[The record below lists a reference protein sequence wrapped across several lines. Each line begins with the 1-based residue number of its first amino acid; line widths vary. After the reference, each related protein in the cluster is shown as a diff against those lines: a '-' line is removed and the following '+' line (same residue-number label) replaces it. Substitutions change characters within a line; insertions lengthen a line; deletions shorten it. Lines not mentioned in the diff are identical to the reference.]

1 MVTSKDAAGK
11 TVPKPAKEAPKYE
24 DFPLYIFHRGENY
37 RAYDFFGSHPWT
49 QNGQEGYIF
58 RVWAP
63 HAQSIRVVGDFNNW
77 DYNSAPEMRR
87 LSDGSCWECFIPNV
101 AVYDAYKY
109 YIKRPDGN
117 INYKSD
123 PYGYHMETRPGTAT
137 KIYDIGGFQW
147 TDDAYQERKKAE
159 HTLESPM
166 NIYELHM
173 GSWRKY
179 DNGEY
184 LSYSRVAEQLIPYV
198 KEMGYTH
205 IELMPITEYPYEPSW
220 GYQVT
225 GYFAP
230 TSRYGTPHAFMDFVN
245 QCHKAGIGVIL
256 DWVPAHFP
264 KDANGLYEFDGGF
277 CYEYSDPL
285 KNEHPDWGTRIF
297 DFGRN
302 EVLSFLM
309 SSATFWLEQ
318 YHVDGLRVDAVASM
332 LYLDYGKQGGEW
344 RPNKD
349 GGNINLEAVEFFRK
363 LANAVHEANPTA
375 LLIAEESTAFP
386 NVTKPG
392 YDGGL
397 GFHYKWNMG
406 WMNDMLVYMSTD
418 PFFRKGVHNNL
429 TFSFTYAFSENYI
442 LPLSHDEI
450 VYGKCSMIGKM
461 PGDYDQRFD
470 NLRTFYAY
478 IMAHP
483 GKKLLFMGSE
493 FAQQNEWNYAEQLDW
508 KLLEFEKHRQM
519 LEYVKEL
526 NHFYLQ
532 NSPLWEND
540 TSWEGFQWISH
551 DDYEQNVISFRRI
564 DKKGKELIIVC
575 NFAPV
580 LRENYCIGAPYRGT
594 YTPVFCSDA
603 KKYGGNG
610 VELKPVKSDN
620 KTPMHGYEQS
630 ISLTLP
636 PLSTTFYTVR
646 KSPAGKAPAT
656 KTVTRRSRTAA
667 VTNAAKSAVKKTA
680 SAAVRKAT
688 KAAPKPTK
696 TKSEKE

>member
-1 MVTSKDAAGK
+1 MDKTLAAQLKAFQSGESRR
-11 TVPKPAKEAPKYE
+11 AFAI
-24 DFPLYIFHRGENY
+24 LGCHRAVREEH
-37 RAYDFFGSHPWT
+37 A
-49 QNGQEGYIF
+49 GYLF

-63 HAQSIRVVGDFNNW
+63 NAKAVSVVGDFNFWNLE
-77 DYNSAPEMRR
+77 DLPMTMIGY
-87 LSDGSCWECFIPNV
+87 GVWEAFS
-101 AVYDAYKY
+101 VYAQEGQAYKY
-109 YIKRPDGN
+109 AVTAQNGN
-117 INYKSD
+117 TVMKMD
-123 PYGYHMETRPGTAT
+123 PYGTQCCALPETSSRVCSLEGFVWHDAAYRRQVAKT
-137 KIYDIGGFQW
+137 KS
-147 TDDAYQERKKAE
+147 
-159 HTLESPM
+159 LESPL
-166 NIYELHM
+166 NIYEVHA
-173 GSWRKY
+173 GSWKRHE
-179 DNGEY
+179 DGTHLNFVELGRE
-184 LSYSRVAEQLIPYV
+184 LAPYC
-198 KEMGYTH
+198 KDMGYTH
-205 IELMPITEYPYEPSW
+205 IELLPIMEHPYEPSW

-318 YHVDGLRVDAVASM
+318 YHIDGLRVDAVASM

-363 LANAVHEANPTA
+363 LANAVHEANPSA

-478 IMAHP
+478 IIAHS

-493 FAQQNEWNYAEQLDW
+493 FAQQNEWNYA
-508 KLLEFEKHRQM
+508 
-519 LEYVKEL
+519 
-526 NHFYLQ
+526 
-532 NSPLWEND
+532 
-540 TSWEGFQWISH
+540 
-551 DDYEQNVISFRRI
+551 
-564 DKKGKELIIVC
+564 
-575 NFAPV
+575 
-580 LRENYCIGAPYRGT
+580 
-594 YTPVFCSDA
+594 
-603 KKYGGNG
+603 
-610 VELKPVKSDN
+610 
-620 KTPMHGYEQS
+620 
-630 ISLTLP
+630 
-636 PLSTTFYTVR
+636 
-646 KSPAGKAPAT
+646 
-656 KTVTRRSRTAA
+656 
-667 VTNAAKSAVKKTA
+667 
-680 SAAVRKAT
+680 
-688 KAAPKPTK
+688 
-696 TKSEKE
+696 

>member
-1 MVTSKDAAGK
+1 MVTSKDAVGK
-11 TVPKPAKEAPKYE
+11 AVPQSAKAAPKYE

-37 RAYDFFGSHPWT
+37 RAYDFFGSHPWK
-49 QNGQEGYIF
+49 QNGEDGYIF

-77 DYNSAPEMRR
+77 DYNAAPEMRR
-87 LSDGSCWECFIPNV
+87 LSDGSCWECFIPHV

-147 TDDAYQERKKAE
+147 TDDAYREQKKTE

-166 NIYELHM
+166 NIYEMHM

-318 YHVDGLRVDAVASM
+318 YHIDGLRVDAVASM
-332 LYLDYGKQGGEW
+332 LYLDYSGAHRHGG
-344 RPNKD
+344 
-349 GGNINLEAVEFFRK
+349 GGF
-363 LANAVHEANPTA
+363 
-375 LLIAEESTAFP
+375 
-386 NVTKPG
+386 
-392 YDGGL
+392 
-397 GFHYKWNMG
+397 
-406 WMNDMLVYMSTD
+406 
-418 PFFRKGVHNNL
+418 
-429 TFSFTYAFSENYI
+429 
-442 LPLSHDEI
+442 
-450 VYGKCSMIGKM
+450 
-461 PGDYDQRFD
+461 
-470 NLRTFYAY
+470 
-478 IMAHP
+478 
-483 GKKLLFMGSE
+483 
-493 FAQQNEWNYAEQLDW
+493 
-508 KLLEFEKHRQM
+508 
-519 LEYVKEL
+519 
-526 NHFYLQ
+526 
-532 NSPLWEND
+532 
-540 TSWEGFQWISH
+540 
-551 DDYEQNVISFRRI
+551 
-564 DKKGKELIIVC
+564 
-575 NFAPV
+575 
-580 LRENYCIGAPYRGT
+580 
-594 YTPVFCSDA
+594 
-603 KKYGGNG
+603 
-610 VELKPVKSDN
+610 
-620 KTPMHGYEQS
+620 
-630 ISLTLP
+630 
-636 PLSTTFYTVR
+636 
-646 KSPAGKAPAT
+646 
-656 KTVTRRSRTAA
+656 
-667 VTNAAKSAVKKTA
+667 
-680 SAAVRKAT
+680 
-688 KAAPKPTK
+688 
-696 TKSEKE
+696 

>member
-1 MVTSKDAAGK
+1 M
-11 TVPKPAKEAPKYE
+11 PQQAKAAPKYE

-37 RAYDFFGSHPWT
+37 RAYDFFGSHPWK
-49 QNGQEGYIF
+49 QNGQDGYIF

-77 DYNSAPEMRR
+77 DYNAAPEMRR

-147 TDDAYQERKKAE
+147 TDDAYRERKKAE
-159 HTLESPM
+159 NSLESPM
-166 NIYELHM
+166 NIYEMHM

-318 YHVDGLRVDAVASM
+318 YHIDGLRVDAVASM

-349 GGNINLEAVEFFRK
+349 GGNINLEAVEFFRPVPSICRKLEALNDVGLSYIRLGQPSTTLSGGEAQRIK
-363 LANAVHEANPTA
+363 LA
-375 LLIAEESTAFP
+375 AELGKRSTGK
-386 NVTKPG
+386 TI
-392 YDGGL
+392 
-397 GFHYKWNMG
+397 
-406 WMNDMLVYMSTD
+406 
-418 PFFRKGVHNNL
+418 
-429 TFSFTYAFSENYI
+429 YI
-442 LPLSHDEI
+442 LDEPTTGLHFADVHKLVEILQRLS
-450 VYGKCSMIGKM
+450 
-461 PGDYDQRFD
+461 
-470 NLRTFYAY
+470 A
-478 IMAHP
+478 
-483 GKKLLFMGSE
+483 
-493 FAQQNEWNYAEQLDW
+493 
-508 KLLEFEKHRQM
+508 
-519 LEYVKEL
+519 
-526 NHFYLQ
+526 
-532 NSPLWEND
+532 
-540 TSWEGFQWISH
+540 
-551 DDYEQNVISFRRI
+551 
-564 DKKGKELIIVC
+564 
-575 NFAPV
+575 
-580 LRENYCIGAPYRGT
+580 
-594 YTPVFCSDA
+594 
-603 KKYGGNG
+603 GGN
-610 VELKPVKSDN
+610 
-620 KTPMHGYEQS
+620 
-630 ISLTLP
+630 
-636 PLSTTFYTVR
+636 TV
-646 KSPAGKAPAT
+646 
-656 KTVTRRSRTAA
+656 V
-667 VTNAAKSAVKKTA
+667 VIEHNLDVIKTA
-680 SAAVRKAT
+680 DYIIDIGPEGGDRGGTVIAKGTPEEVAKNPASYTGKYVAKYL
-688 KAAPKPTK
+688 
-696 TKSEKE
+696 